1 MISRIFLLSYALP
14 VTISS
19 PQHTAS
25 FEAAL
30 AHLHMPG
37 SLTSKDLGIVK
48 YITNY
53 PEALIASFWHFV
65 ALNYSRFIVAS
76 NFIIQRFG
84 IPVP

>member
-1 MISRIFLLSYALP
+1 
-14 VTISS
+14 
-19 PQHTAS
+19 
-25 FEAAL
+25 
-30 AHLHMPG
+30 MPG